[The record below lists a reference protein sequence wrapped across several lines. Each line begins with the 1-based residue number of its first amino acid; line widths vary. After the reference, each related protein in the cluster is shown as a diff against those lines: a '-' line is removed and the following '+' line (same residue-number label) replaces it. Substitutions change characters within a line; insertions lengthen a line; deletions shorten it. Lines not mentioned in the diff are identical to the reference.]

1 MSKAWTNIPAT
12 DIDAESFVTEDILGD
27 FHDNQEALISG
38 PIDTKFAQV
47 DTSGSPAAYTAL
59 LLVPVYIHPP
69 VNTDK
74 GDVVLVVRFEGW
86 TDAST
91 TVDIRMRLAS
101 GTFVE
106 VTGITVTSPTFQ
118 TLTISST
125 DVKANADSEV
135 NLEVEARVT
144 AGAGEARVR
153 CLSASSRL
161 ERAT

>member
-1 MSKAWTNIPAT
+1 MSKAWTNIPTT

-38 PIDTKFAQV
+38 PIDTKFDQV
-47 DTSGSPAAYTAL
+47 DTSGSPASYTQL
-59 LLVPVYIHPP
+59 LLRPIYIHPP

-74 GDVVLVVRFEGW
+74 GDVTLVVRFEGW
-86 TDAST
+86 TDSST
-91 TVDIRMRLAS
+91 TVSIQMRIGT

-106 VTGITVTSPTFQ
+106 VTVITATSPTFQ
-118 TLTISST
+118 TITISST

-135 NLEVEARVT
+135 DLEIQAKVT
-144 AGAGEARVR
+144 AGSGEAHVR

-161 ERAT
+161 ERAA